1 LTFVLFILINTF
13 GNSFLFL
20 IVLFR
25 HWRHCP
31 WNLANVVSVSSLHK
45 NSKQFHGRIVDNKTK
60 YNEVM
65 TLSKDNHAI
74 SFAGKPSYTRQ
85 PIIVSDE
92 PLANKVVLD
101 DGHKLLPIKGSRS
114 AVDAIVVDE
123 EFHDHHDDLM
133 VEAYSDRTI
142 EGPYGCNGNDC
153 DNDALST
160 TNNYSGLSS
169 EGTASGAKDQ
179 EIEFENEMIVQYYAT
194 ANFES
199 GRTPESSDSSLVQN
213 QLLENNLNDNNDL
226 SVINNH
232 CALKAAEDGIS
243 EAVASSKLNDNL
255 GRVGL
260 ANLGNT
266 CFMNSTLQC
275 LAHTHVLREY
285 FVSGLYKDHL
295 NVDNP
300 LGTGG
305 ELATAFA
312 ELLIAMWSPKHILNE
327 TSMSS
332 SYSSKYNSSCSF
344 NNNVIY
350 PRDFKY
356 ALGRHAEQFIGY
368 DQHDSQ
374 ELATYLL
381 DALHEDTNRVTKKPY
396 VEKPEQTS
404 HESDEDAAAKSWA
417 IHLERED
424 SFVTRTFVGQV
435 KSKVTCP
442 FVGCGRVSTTY
453 DPFMYLSVPVRFSS
467 RSFKYLHIYA
477 SSLKF
482 FYFRFYF
489 FPVPMVS

>member
-1 LTFVLFILINTF
+1 MPFVIFILIITF
-13 GNSFLFL
+13 GNSVLFL
-20 IVLFR
+20 ILLAL
-25 HWRHCP
+25 HWQHCP
-31 WNLANVVSVSSLHK
+31 CNLANVVSVSFLHK
-45 NSKQFHGRIVDNKTK
+45 NSKKFPGAIVDNKIK
-60 YNEVM
+60 YDEEM
-65 TLSKDNHAI
+65 TSNKDNHSI
-74 SFAGKPSYTRQ
+74 SFSGQPSFTRQ
-85 PIIVSDE
+85 PTIVSDE
-92 PLANKVVLD
+92 PLADKAVLD
-101 DGHKLLPIKGSRS
+101 DGHKLLTLKGSRS
-114 AVDAIVVDE
+114 AVDAIVVDD

-133 VEAYSDRTI
+133 VEEAYSDRAV

-169 EGTASGAKDQ
+169 ESTASGVKDQ

-199 GRTPESSDSSLVQN
+199 GGTPESSDSSLVQN
-213 QLLENNLNDNNDL
+213 QVLESNLNDNNDL
-226 SVINNH
+226 SIINNH
-232 CALKAAEDGIS
+232 CVLKVAEDGIS
-243 EAVASSKLNDNL
+243 EAVASSKINDSL

-295 NVDNP
+295 NADNP

-327 TSMSS
+327 MSMSS
-332 SYSSKYNSSCSF
+332 SKHNSSYSF
-344 NNNVIY
+344 NDSVIY

-417 IHLERED
+417 IHLQRED

-453 DPFMYLSVPVRFSS
+453 DPFMYLSVPVRFLPCL
-467 RSFKYLHIYA
+467 FKASPYLCLIA
-477 SSLKF
+477 
-482 FYFRFYF
+482 YF
-489 FPVPMVS
+489 FTFASNFFPLPMV